1 MDETSAGAE
10 NSLAVPI
17 EAHGERVVEWRQ
29 SQRGG
34 SREDR
39 MLRHTTVSL
48 PPKIADFSPKIPSS
62 IAMRTD
68 SALTAITQLDSSYGH
83 HLASLSSLLLR
94 AESVASSKIEHI
106 EASLEDFAKASHG
119 EKSNASATSMVA
131 SAKAL
136 NSLITSVDDGCPIS
150 LSNIL
155 TAHRTLMADDT
166 SEARYAGRLRDM
178 QNWIG
183 GSDYSPRNAMY
194 VPPPPVTVK
203 DYLDDLLEFA
213 NRDDVPALAQ
223 AAVAHAQFESI
234 HPFTDGNGRIGRALI
249 NTILRRR
256 GVTTKVVVPLASA
269 LVAKKEAYFDVLS
282 AYREGDA
289 GPIIRAFSQAART
302 SARESVASAQRL
314 AELPQLWIDM
324 YRGVS
329 GKSPRAGSAAS
340 EILDVLRTM
349 PFFTREDVED
359 VLGGATSSIYSAI
372 EKLAEAGI
380 LRALTDRKRRQI
392 WCAGAVIDELE
403 DLGHRIASQ
412 TVTDPDWQTI
422 HRQVIDEIQ
431 RQTHERWTKTNGILA
446 EVARSDVMRN
456 ALSGPPLSAEAQ
468 ARISESLRLPDA
480 VRANLDSF
488 LISQNLRNILA
499 PTAVSESTRQY
510 RDPSVDISE
519 PLQKP
524 FSDLGSRLTRQTRL
538 PEAVAQILRASDSQ
552 ENPRS
557 SRAEGNGVM
566 HTDDGG
572 TTADQNDEGTADSRC
587 DEHG

>member
-1 MDETSAGAE
+1 MDGRPAGAE
-10 NSLAVPI
+10 NPLAVPI

-29 SQRGG
+29 AQRSG

-48 PPKIADFSPKIPSS
+48 PPKIADFSPEIPSS
-62 IAMRTD
+62 IAMSTD
-68 SALTAITQLDSSYGH
+68 SALTAITQLDSSYGQ

-136 NSLITSVDDGCPIS
+136 NSLIASVDHGRPIS

-155 TAHRTLMADDT
+155 TAHRTLMSDDL
-166 SEARYAGRLRDM
+166 SEAHYAGRLRDM

-194 VPPPPVTVK
+194 VPPPPATVK

-289 GPIIRAFSQAART
+289 GPIIRAFARAART

-314 AELPQLWIDM
+314 AELPQVWIDM
-324 YRGVS
+324 YRGIS
-329 GKSPRAGSAAS
+329 GKPPRAGSAAS
-340 EILDVLRTM
+340 KILDGLRTM
-349 PFFTREDVED
+349 PFFTGEDVED

-380 LRALTDRKRRQI
+380 LRPLTDRKRRQV
-392 WCAGAVIDELE
+392 WGAGAVIDELE

-412 TVTDPDWQTI
+412 TVTDPDWQKI
-422 HRQVIDEIQ
+422 HRQVIDDIQ
-431 RQTHERWTKTNGILA
+431 RQTHARWAKNNDILA
-446 EVARSDVMRN
+446 EVELSDVMRN
-456 ALSGPPLSAEAQ
+456 AISDPPLSAETR

-480 VRANLDSF
+480 VRANVDS
-488 LISQNLRNILA
+488 LSISKNLRNILA
-499 PTAVSESTRQY
+499 SPAVSESTRQNL
-510 RDPSVDISE
+510 DPSVDISRSVH
-519 PLQKP
+519 KS
-524 FSDLGSRLTRQTRL
+524 FSDLGNRLTRHTRL
-538 PEAVAQILRASDSQ
+538 PEAVARTLRASESQ

-557 SRAEGNGVM
+557 AHEVGHEKM
-566 HTDDGG
+566 HEADGG
-572 TTADQNDEGTADSRC
+572 TAAGQNDEGDTDSRF